1 MEIKPGHLP
10 KEKKPLYLTVYDEL
24 FKKIM
29 SGVFPSNSQLPAEP
43 ELAKMFDVS
52 RMTLRQA
59 LALLQDDGLVTSI
72 HGKGNFVTRSR
83 MVQRNDGLEKIGNPI
98 YKCHTEDIDHVDI
111 QFRLDLES
119 DYTKEVLK
127 RKATAVVAIERWYMS
142 KGQAV
147 AYGFTFMAI
156 EAVTE
161 LNLDLQNEEQL
172 LGMLENKVYELANSA
187 TVEVRHSTVMN
198 TSSQKYKLDAGEGC
212 DLLLESLYVNEQY
225 PIVYNKYYIPKEF
238 SQIVINAS
246 KQ

>member
-1 MEIKPGHLP
+1 MDIKPGHLP
-10 KEKKPLYLTVYDEL
+10 KAKIPLYLTVYNEL
-24 FKKIM
+24 FKMIM
-29 SGVFPSNSQLPAEP
+29 NGVFPSNSQLPTEP

-83 MVQRNDGLEKIGNPI
+83 MVERNDGLEKIGNPI

-172 LGMLENKVYELANSA
+172 LDMLENKVYELANSA
-187 TVEVRHSTVMN
+187 TVEVKHSTVMN
-198 TSSQKYKLDAGEGC
+198 TSSQKYKLNASDGC

-246 KQ
+246 KN

>member
-1 MEIKPGHLP
+1 MDIKPGHLP
-10 KEKKPLYLTVYDEL
+10 RAKKPLYLTVYDEL
-24 FKKIM
+24 FKMIM
-29 SGVFPSNSQLPAEP
+29 SGVFPSNSQLPTEP

-59 LALLQDDGLVTSI
+59 LALLQDDGLVTSV

-83 MVQRNDGLEKIGNPI
+83 LVQRNDGLEKIGNPI

-142 KGQAV
+142 KEQAV

-172 LGMLENKVYELANSA
+172 LDMLENKVYELANSA
-187 TVEVRHSTVMN
+187 TVEVKHSTVMN

-212 DLLLESLYVNEQY
+212 DLLLESLYINEQY

-246 KQ
+246 KN